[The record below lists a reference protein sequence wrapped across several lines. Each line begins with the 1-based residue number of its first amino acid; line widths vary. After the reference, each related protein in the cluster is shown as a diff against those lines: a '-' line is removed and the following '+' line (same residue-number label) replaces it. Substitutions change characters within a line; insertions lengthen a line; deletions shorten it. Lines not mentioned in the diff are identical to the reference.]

1 MSYDKALIA
10 GKLRRWEKH
19 LMRFRLPEWDE
30 IPDFGLYMEQTVD
43 LLRKYL
49 DYLPPELKNEEVVTS
64 SAINNYVR
72 RGIMPGPI
80 KKKYYRPHIACLL
93 MICTLKQSLNMSMIK
108 IALPTCECSADA
120 RCDECAKSPV
130 GSAENSCTSG
140 VRSAYESFISRHDL
154 TAKYFV
160 QQVRL
165 ASAALLDH
173 DEKRGIFP
181 TLTMKARC
189 RFFQCWVGMQ
199 DCSTTLR
206 RMYLSPERTVYPDFT
221 LKTAILVQ
229 TPIRIAKGN
238 IL

>member
-80 KKKYYRPHIACLL
+80 KKKYYRPHIAFLL

-130 GSAENSCTSG
+130 GSAESSCTSG

-154 TAKYFV
+154 TAK
-160 QQVRL
+160 
-165 ASAALLDH
+165 
-173 DEKRGIFP
+173 
-181 TLTMKARC
+181 
-189 RFFQCWVGMQ
+189 
-199 DCSTTLR
+199 
-206 RMYLSPERTVYPDFT
+206 
-221 LKTAILVQ
+221 
-229 TPIRIAKGN
+229 
-238 IL
+238 